1 MENKEN
7 RTHLSDEQRYKKRKA
22 VFERFQIL
30 LFIGIIFFVGLCLLI
45 LRRSTFSETEK
56 RELTEKPQLTA
67 ESWFSG
73 KFASQ
78 YTKWY
83 SDTVPMRE
91 RFVDMVSVINKYKGI
106 SAPTFYGNVQAVNSP
121 EGPAVTTHTTT
132 APVTSMQATEAAET
146 DDIPDVTDD
155 PAAIPVEDTE
165 TAPPETE
172 TETTETEE
180 EPLENI
186 AEFNHNG
193 IVVDSVKMYGDNAGI
208 MLFGG
213 NDYAGTRYAE
223 VINRYADVLPSDV
236 NIYNIVVPTS
246 GEFYLPHKFSNFNSS
261 QKECI
266 DHIYSYYADTRVRP
280 VDAYSE
286 IAAHTDEYIYLRTD
300 HHWSQRGAYYAYRAL
315 CKEMGKTPKDIDDPD
330 DYEKKTKDGFVGSL
344 YTFTNDN
351 TLKNSP
357 EVFTYYMPQSEFH
370 TYYYD
375 YSTLSLKGE
384 GVLFHEYAEGV
395 NMYSMF
401 LGTDNIH
408 VKITTSLDTGR
419 KAIVFKESYGN
430 AFVPYLVDL
439 FDEIYVVDIRYFGRN
454 AVQYIQEQGI
464 TDVIFIDN
472 IFAANTDSLIDG
484 IEALY
489 GKVYGTEGGKTYT
502 TDELKM
508 LASGTPLPTETVTAA
523 PETEAEP
530 QPASNEQQA
539 DSTS

>member
-1 MENKEN
+1 
-7 RTHLSDEQRYKKRKA
+7 
-22 VFERFQIL
+22 
-30 LFIGIIFFVGLCLLI
+30 
-45 LRRSTFSETEK
+45 
-56 RELTEKPQLTA
+56 
-67 ESWFSG
+67 
-73 KFASQ
+73 
-78 YTKWY
+78 
-83 SDTVPMRE
+83 
-91 RFVDMVSVINKYKGI
+91 
-106 SAPTFYGNVQAVNSP
+106 
-121 EGPAVTTHTTT
+121 
-132 APVTSMQATEAAET
+132 
-146 DDIPDVTDD
+146 
-155 PAAIPVEDTE
+155 
-165 TAPPETE
+165 
-172 TETTETEE
+172 
-180 EPLENI
+180 
-186 AEFNHNG
+186 
-193 IVVDSVKMYGDNAGI
+193 
-208 MLFGG
+208 
-213 NDYAGTRYAE
+213 
-223 VINRYADVLPSDV
+223 
-236 NIYNIVVPTS
+236 
-246 GEFYLPHKFSNFNSS
+246 
-261 QKECI
+261 
-266 DHIYSYYADTRVRP
+266 
-280 VDAYSE
+280 
-286 IAAHTDEYIYLRTD
+286 
-300 HHWSQRGAYYAYRAL
+300 
-315 CKEMGKTPKDIDDPD
+315 MGKTPKDIDDPD

-430 AFVPYLVDL
+430 AFAPYLVDL

-484 IEALY
+484 IESLY